1 MALADSLKSLQEID
15 FADLTVDNIGGWPT
29 PVKVIVWV
37 IAFIAVCFGMYKYDL
52 EGMRTELA
60 TQQATEAELKRQYEG
75 KALQV
80 ANLDALRA
88 QLAEMNEQFGALLGQ
103 LPKDTEVPG
112 LLEDITEKG
121 VDAGLVFSSIEL
133 QQERD
138 AEFYK
143 ELPIDINVSG
153 SYHDLGG
160 FASGVAGLPRIVT
173 LHEFK
178 IDPGKSA
185 GDLTMQIMAKTYRYK
200 GEE

>member
-1 MALADSLKSLQEID
+1 MALADSLKSLKEID
-15 FADLTVDNIGGWPT
+15 FADLTLDNIGGWPT
-29 PVKVIVWV
+29 PVKVIAFVL
-37 IAFIAVCFGMYKYDL
+37 AFILVCIGGYKWKL
-52 EGMRTELA
+52 EDERAELA
-60 TQQATEAELKRQYEG
+60 AAQANELELKRQYEG

-121 VDAGLVFSSIEL
+121 GDAGLVFSSIDL
-133 QQERD
+133 QAERD

-160 FASGVAGLPRIVT
+160 FASGVASLPRIVT
-173 LHEFK
+173 LHDFK
-178 IDPGKSA
+178 IQPGTKA
-185 GDLTMQIMAKTYRYK
+185 GDLEMQILAKTYRYK
-200 GEE
+200 

>member
-15 FADLTVDNIGGWPT
+15 FGDLTMDNIGTWPM
-29 PVKVIVWV
+29 PVKIFVWV
-37 IAFIAVCFGMYKYDL
+37 LTFGLVCLALYKYDL
-52 EGMRTELA
+52 EDKRAELA
-60 TQQATEAELKRQYEG
+60 AARATEVELRAQYEA
-75 KALQV
+75 KAMQV

-121 VDAGLVFSSIEL
+121 VEAGLAFSSIAL
-133 QQERD
+133 QGERD

-143 ELPIDINVSG
+143 ELPIDILVSG

-173 LHEFK
+173 LHDFK
-178 IDPGKSA
+178 INPTTRA
-185 GDLTMQIMAKTYRYK
+185 GELSMQILAKTYRYK

>member
-15 FADLTVDNIGGWPT
+15 FADLTLDNVGGWPT
-29 PVKVIVWV
+29 PIKILAWA
-37 IAFIAVCFGMYKYDL
+37 IAFIAVCFAAYKYDL
-52 EGMRTELA
+52 EGLRAELA
-60 TQQATEAELKRQYEG
+60 SQEGTEAELRRQYEG

-80 ANLDALRA
+80 ANLEALRQ

-133 QQERD
+133 QAERD

-160 FASGVAGLPRIVT
+160 FASGVASLPRIVT

-185 GDLTMQIMAKTYRYK
+185 GELSMQIMAKTYRYK

>member
-15 FADLTVDNIGGWPT
+15 FADLTLDNVGGWPT
-29 PVKVIVWV
+29 PIKVLAWA
-37 IAFIAVCFGMYKYDL
+37 IAFIAVCFAAYKYDL
-52 EGMRTELA
+52 EGLRAELA
-60 TQQATEAELKRQYEG
+60 SQAATEEELKRQYEG

-80 ANLDALRA
+80 ANLEALRQ

-133 QQERD
+133 QPERD

-160 FASGVAGLPRIVT
+160 FASGVASLPRIVT

-185 GDLTMQIMAKTYRYK
+185 GELSMQIMAKTYRYK